1 MDVKFG
7 AEQGGTP
14 IGDRKSLEVL
24 QKEVMERERKIWL
37 AKQEALKASGD
48 KKPGST
54 FGAC

>member
-7 AEQGGTP
+7 AEVGGTP

-24 QKEVMERERKIWL
+24 QKEVMEREKKLWE
-37 AKQEALKASGD
+37 AKEKLKANGNN
-48 KKPGST
+48 KTVST